1 MAAPFTAARASA
13 STRRLSPF
21 SRPGWEAVRSGIGDT
36 TPMAKVGDVIDAE
49 NAGWNF
55 GAGVAEHFDAHVSRQ
70 VPFYHEGHALVA
82 EISDFFLPAGGVC
95 VELGCS
101 TGALLSMLANRQSG
115 RGRRFIGIDVE
126 PAMVGKARERCA
138 SLADVSIIQGDLAEL
153 DVILDTELGNN
164 RNDPSVEHH
173 EGANPDDAGGVDFMV
188 AYYTLQFVHPRVRQS
203 VYNAIWRR
211 LNWGGA
217 FVLFEKVRAP
227 DARFQDLAT
236 AVYNDFKLAN
246 GYSGDEILAKARSL
260 KGVLE
265 PFSSA
270 GNLGLLERAGFVDIM
285 SLFKYVCF
293 EGVLA
298 VK

>member
-1 MAAPFTAARASA
+1 MAN
-13 STRRLSPF
+13 
-21 SRPGWEAVRSGIGDT
+21 
-36 TPMAKVGDVIDAE
+36 VGDVIDAE

-55 GAGVAEHFDAHVSRQ
+55 GAGVAERFDEHVARS

-82 EISDFFLPAGGVC
+82 EIADFFLPAGGLC

-101 TGALLSMLANRQSG
+101 TGKLLSLLATRHAG
-115 RGRRFIGIDVE
+115 RGRRFLGIDVE
-126 PAMVGKARERCA
+126 PAMVEHARRRCDG
-138 SLADVSIIQGDLAEL
+138 LAGVDIAHGDILAF
-153 DVILDTELGNN
+153 DAILDQAFAETHGGE
-164 RNDPSVEHH
+164 PSDRPAA
-173 EGANPDDAGGVDFMV
+173 GADLIV
-188 AYYTLQFVHPRVRQS
+188 AYYTLQFVHPSVRQS
-203 VYNAIWRR
+203 VYDSIWRR

-227 DARFQDLAT
+227 DARFQDLVT
-236 AVYNDFKLAN
+236 ALYHDFKLAN
-246 GYSGDEILAKARSL
+246 GYTGDEVLAKARSL

-270 GNLGLLERAGFVDIM
+270 GNRGLLERAGFVDIM
-285 SLFKYVCF
+285 SVFKYVCF